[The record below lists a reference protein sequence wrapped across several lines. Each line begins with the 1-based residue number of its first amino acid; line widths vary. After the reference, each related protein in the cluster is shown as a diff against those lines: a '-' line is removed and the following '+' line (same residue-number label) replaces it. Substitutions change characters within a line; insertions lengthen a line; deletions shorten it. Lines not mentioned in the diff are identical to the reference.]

1 VSLLAIAVY
10 QFTFSCLTHRH
21 REQAHSYKGFVF
33 FPEMLMSSTKDPCI
47 SLCKFTDDICL
58 GCGRSKREI
67 RAWKKLDNDDKRT
80 VLAEAALRLIKLGR
94 AGRRKKK

>member
-1 VSLLAIAVY
+1 
-10 QFTFSCLTHRH
+10 
-21 REQAHSYKGFVF
+21 
-33 FPEMLMSSTKDPCI
+33 MSKSPCI

-67 RAWKKLDNDDKRT
+67 KSWKKMEKDEKRA
-80 VLAEAALRLIKLGR
+80 VLAESAMRLIKLKA

>member
-1 VSLLAIAVY
+1 
-10 QFTFSCLTHRH
+10 
-21 REQAHSYKGFVF
+21 
-33 FPEMLMSSTKDPCI
+33 MSSTKDPCI

-67 RAWKKLDNDDKRT
+67 KAWKKLDKDDKRS
-80 VLAEAALRLIKLGR
+80 VLAEAALRLIKLGG